1 MTYSILSSRASNPFE
16 YGVAQAKNL
25 SENGVCI
32 FTEQEVQV
40 PVLLQLNVN
49 LPMRPFHMLLLG
61 KALRC
66 QKAGDRDLYEV
77 GIKFVGIL
85 PPEFKR
91 LVSVFPS
98 SGEAELGDNSGSQ
111 ETT

>member
-16 YGVAQAKNL
+16 FGVAQAKNL

-32 FTEQEVQV
+32 FTEQEIQV

-66 QKAGDRDLYEV
+66 QKTEGRDLYEI

-98 SGEAELGDNSGSQ
+98 SGEAELASDSG
-111 ETT
+111 TDKAT